1 MDTERSGRVEERR
14 REGLLGESAS
24 MGWVVGQCHFRM
36 ADGKNAE
43 RLRDVMGS
51 TGSKPLN
58 NVRVPILSP

>member
-43 RLRDVMGS
+43 
-51 TGSKPLN
+51 
-58 NVRVPILSP
+58 